1 MRREIIEIY
10 LPKKTFI
17 NLENATKVANK
28 WGYNT
33 KFRKKNGIITEHEF
47 IFKQK
52 DKSRYGNKE
61 KVIINSNL
69 SLLVGVKFK

>member
-1 MRREIIEIY
+1 MKREIIEIY
-10 LPKKTFI
+10 LPRKTFI
-17 NLENATKVANK
+17 NLETAKKVANK

-33 KFRKKNGIITEHEF
+33 KFRKKNGIITEDEF

-61 KVIINSNL
+61 KVIINNNL